1 MELLHQY
8 VMAINS
14 IFMIS
19 IFMIIGNV
27 ILKHKKLTNTLI
39 SKESLILIQILIKTL
54 INLDTKLKHH
64 FSTLNNTL
72 QSLKNR

>member
-8 VMAINS
+8 VMVINS

-19 IFMIIGNV
+19 IFMIIGNA